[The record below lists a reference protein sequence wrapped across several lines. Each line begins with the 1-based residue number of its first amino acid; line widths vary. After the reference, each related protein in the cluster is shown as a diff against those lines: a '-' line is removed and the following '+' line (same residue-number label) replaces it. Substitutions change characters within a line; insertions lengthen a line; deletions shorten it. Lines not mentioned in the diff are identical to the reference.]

1 MELALVPKKNTNKCA
16 ECYNRTVGGVIM
28 FKETFCRNLKRARE
42 EKQYTQQYVADKINT
57 SRTNIT
63 KYENGT
69 LEPNLET
76 IGALAEL
83 YNVSADWLFG
93 IKKTN

>member
-1 MELALVPKKNTNKCA
+1 
-16 ECYNRTVGGVIM
+16 M
-28 FKETFCRNLKRARE
+28 FKENFIANIKRARI
-42 EKQYTQQYVADKINT
+42 EKDYTQQYVADVLAT

-76 IGALAEL
+76 IEQLAEL

>member
-1 MELALVPKKNTNKCA
+1 
-16 ECYNRTVGGVIM
+16 M
-28 FKETFCRNLKRARE
+28 FKENFIANLKRARE
-42 EKQYTQQYVADKINT
+42 SSKMTQQQVADELNT

-63 KYENGT
+63 KYEAGN

-76 IGALAEL
+76 IGMLAEL
-83 YNVSADWLFG
+83 YNVSTDWLFG